1 MKTIK
6 TRFPPSP
13 TGHLHL
19 GGART
24 ALFNWLFA
32 RHHGGVF
39 LLRFED
45 TDQERSRQEYVDSI
59 REALEWLGLHW
70 DEGPYFQMKRLEIY
84 QEFAQR
90 LWEEGKAYYCE
101 CPPELL
107 DQKRQKALA
116 EGRKPKYDGTC
127 RDKGLGPGPGR
138 VLRFK
143 APLVG
148 TTVVEDLIRGA
159 IAFDH
164 QELDDF
170 VLMRP
175 DGIPTYQFAV
185 VVDDLTMGITHV
197 IRGDDHLS
205 NTPKQILLFEAL
217 GAQPPRYAHVPMIL
231 GPDGSRLSK
240 RHGALSILAYRDEG
254 FLPQALRNY
263 LVRLGWSYGD
273 QEIFSLDEMIEKFDL
288 SRVSKSPAR
297 FDPDKLL
304 AINAHYIRQEP
315 TLELAKAVLP
325 FLSQIGINISD
336 PEDQRFLKAVE
347 SVKPRARTLKEMAEM
362 MRFYFVDDEQI
373 EYDPKGA
380 KKFFKPEIIPVME
393 ELIQKLEQI
402 PQFDEKN
409 LESLFRGLAEEHGLK
424 LKQIAQPVRLALTG
438 RTVSPGLFEIMDIL
452 GKDVVLNRLKRA
464 IEFIQ
469 KGAN

>member
-1 MKTIK
+1 MSKVK

-45 TDQERSRQEYVDSI
+45 TDRERSRQEYVDSI
-59 REALEWLGLHW
+59 KEALEWLELFW
-70 DEGPYFQMKRLEIY
+70 DEGPYFQTERLEIY
-84 QEFAQR
+84 AQFAQK
-90 LWEEGKAYYCE
+90 LVEEGKAYYCE
-101 CPPELL
+101 CPPEVLE
-107 DQKRQKALA
+107 QKRKEALA

-127 RDKGLGPGPGR
+127 REKGLGPGPGR

-143 APLVG
+143 CPQIG
-148 TTVVEDLIRGA
+148 TTVVEDLIRGPV
-159 IAFDH
+159 AFDH

-175 DGIPTYQFAV
+175 DGTPTYQFAV

-217 GAQPPRYAHVPMIL
+217 GATPPKYAHVPMIL
-231 GPDGSRLSK
+231 GPDGTRLSK

-254 FLPQALRNY
+254 YLPQAMRNY

-273 QEIFSLDEMIEKFDL
+273 QEIFSLEEMIEKFDL

-304 AINAHYIRQEP
+304 ALNAHYLRQEP
-315 TLELAKAVLP
+315 TERLAELVRP
-325 FLSQIGINISD
+325 FLKNLGVEPPEPQD
-336 PEDQRFLKAVE
+336 PKFLKAVE
-347 SVKPRARTLKEMAEM
+347 TVKPRARTLKEMAQM
-362 MRFYFVDDEQI
+362 MLFYFV
-373 EYDPKGA
+373 
-380 KKFFKPEIIPVME
+380 PEITYEEKAARKFLTPKIVPILA
-393 ELIQKLEQI
+393 ELITELENL
-402 PQFDEKN
+402 PSFEEKD
-409 LESLFRGLAEEHGLK
+409 LERLFRGLAEKHQIK
-424 LKQIAQPVRLALTG
+424 LKHIAQPVRVALTG
-438 RTVSPGLFEIMDIL
+438 RTVSPGLFEIMDVL
-452 GKDVVLNRLKRA
+452 GRETVLKRLRKA
-464 IEFIQ
+464 LEYA
-469 KGAN
+469 KEAPDG

>member
-1 MKTIK
+1 MSSKVK

-32 RHHGGVF
+32 RHHGGIF

-45 TDQERSRQEYVDSI
+45 TDRERSRQEYVDSI
-59 REALEWLGLHW
+59 REALEWLGLLW
-70 DEGPYFQMKRLEIY
+70 DEGPYFQMERLEIY
-84 QEFAQR
+84 QEFARR
-90 LWEEGKAYYCE
+90 LYEEGKAYYCE

-107 DQKRQKALA
+107 EEKRKKALA

-127 RDKGLGPGPGR
+127 REKGLGPGPGR

-143 APLVG
+143 TPLVG

-159 IAFDH
+159 VAFDH

-170 VLMRP
+170 VLLRP

-185 VVDDLTMGITHV
+185 VIDDLTMEITHV

-205 NTPKQILLFEAL
+205 NTPKQILLFQAL
-217 GAQPPRYAHVPMIL
+217 GAEPPKYAHVPMIL

-273 QEIFSLDEMIEKFDL
+273 QEIFSLEEMIEKFDL
-288 SRVSKSPAR
+288 SRVSKSAAR

-304 AINAHYIRQEP
+304 ALNAHYIRQEP
-315 TLELAKAVLP
+315 TERLAREVIP
-325 FLSQIGINISD
+325 FLKSLGVEIPNPQE
-336 PEDQRFLKAVE
+336 PRFLKAVE

-362 MRFYFVDDEQI
+362 MRFYFVDEI
-373 EYDPKGA
+373 EFDPKA
-380 KKFFKPEIIPVME
+380 VDKFLKEEIAPVLERLVREIEGLPEFNE
-393 ELIQKLEQI
+393 EVLER
-402 PQFDEKN
+402 
-409 LESLFRGLAEEHGLK
+409 LFRNLAEEYQLK
-424 LKQIAQPVRLALTG
+424 LKHIAQPVRVALTG
-438 RTVSPGLFEIMDIL
+438 RTVSPGLFEVMDIL
-452 GKDVVLNRLKRA
+452 GKETVVKRLKKA
-464 IEFIQ
+464 LQ
-469 KGAN
+469 YLKGGK

>member
-1 MKTIK
+1 MKKIK

-32 RHHGGVF
+32 RHAKGIF

-45 TDQERSRQEYVDSI
+45 TDQERSRPEYVDSI

-70 DEGPYFQMKRLEIY
+70 DEGPYFQMERLEIY
-84 QEFAQR
+84 QEFAR
-90 LWEEGKAYYCE
+90 KLYEEGKAYYCE

-107 DQKRQKALA
+107 EEKRKKALK
-116 EGRKPKYDGTC
+116 EGRKPRYDGTC
-127 RDKGLGPGPGR
+127 REKGLGPGPGR

-143 APLVG
+143 TPPVG

-185 VVDDLTMGITHV
+185 VIDDLTMEITHV

-217 GAQPPRYAHVPMIL
+217 GAEPPQYAHVPMIL

-254 FLPQALRNY
+254 YLPQALRNY

-273 QEIFSLDEMIEKFDL
+273 QEIFSLEEMIEKFDL

-304 AINAHYIRQEP
+304 ALNAHYIRQEA
-315 TLELAKAVLP
+315 TENLAREVVP
-325 FLSQIGINISD
+325 FLRRFGIEIAN
-336 PEDQRFLKAVE
+336 PEETTFLKAVE
-347 SVKPRARTLKEMAEM
+347 SVKPRARTLLEMAEM
-362 MRFYFVDDEQI
+362 MRFYFVDEID
-373 EYDPKGA
+373 YDPKA
-380 KKFFKPEIIPVME
+380 AQKFLKKEILPVLKELYQELEALPEFDE
-393 ELIQKLEQI
+393 EKLEKI
-402 PQFDEKN
+402 
-409 LESLFRGLAEEHGLK
+409 FRTLAEKHQLK
-424 LKQIAQPVRLALTG
+424 LKKIAQPVRVALTG

-452 GKDVVLNRLKRA
+452 GKEKVLYRLKRA
-464 IEFIQ
+464 FQFIE
-469 KGAN
+469 KGAD

>member
-1 MKTIK
+1 MSKVK

-45 TDQERSRQEYVDSI
+45 TDRERSRQEYVDSI
-59 REALEWLGLHW
+59 KEALEWLELFW
-70 DEGPYFQMKRLEIY
+70 DEGPYFQTERLEIY
-84 QEFAQR
+84 AQFAQK
-90 LWEEGKAYYCE
+90 LVEEGKAYYCE
-101 CPPELL
+101 CPPEVLE
-107 DQKRQKALA
+107 QKRKKALA

-127 RDKGLGPGPGR
+127 REKGLGPGPGR

-143 APLVG
+143 CPQIG
-148 TTVVEDLIRGA
+148 TTVVEDLIRGPV
-159 IAFDH
+159 AFDH

-175 DGIPTYQFAV
+175 DGTPTYQFAV

-217 GAQPPRYAHVPMIL
+217 GATPPKYAHVPMIL
-231 GPDGSRLSK
+231 GPDGTRLSK

-254 FLPQALRNY
+254 YLPQAMRNY

-273 QEIFSLDEMIEKFDL
+273 QEIFSLEEMIEKFDL

-304 AINAHYIRQEP
+304 ALNAHYLRQEP
-315 TLELAKAVLP
+315 TERLAQLVRP
-325 FLSQIGINISD
+325 FLKNLGVEPPAPQD
-336 PEDQRFLKAVE
+336 PKFLKAVE
-347 SVKPRARTLKEMAEM
+347 TVKPRARTLKEMAQM
-362 MRFYFVDDEQI
+362 MLFYFV
-373 EYDPKGA
+373 
-380 KKFFKPEIIPVME
+380 PEIAYEEKAARKFLTRKIVPILA
-393 ELIQKLEQI
+393 ELIKELE
-402 PQFDEKN
+402 N
-409 LESLFRGLAEEHGLK
+409 LPSFEEGDLERLFRGLAEKHQLK
-424 LKQIAQPVRLALTG
+424 LKHIAQPVRVALTG
-438 RTVSPGLFEIMDIL
+438 RTVSPGLFEIMDVL
-452 GKDVVLNRLKRA
+452 GRETVLKRLRKA
-464 IEFIQ
+464 LEYA
-469 KGAN
+469 KEAPDG

>member
-1 MKTIK
+1 MSKVK

-45 TDQERSRQEYVDSI
+45 TDRERSRQEYVDSI
-59 REALEWLGLHW
+59 REALEWLGLEW
-70 DEGPYFQMKRLEIY
+70 DEGPYFQMERLDVY
-84 QEFAQR
+84 REFADKLYR
-90 LWEEGKAYYCE
+90 EGKAYYCE

-107 DQKRQKALA
+107 EEKRKRALA

-127 RDKGLGPGPGR
+127 RDKDLGPGPGR

-143 APLVG
+143 TPPVG
-148 TTVVEDLIRGA
+148 TTVVEDLIRGPV
-159 IAFDH
+159 AFDH

-170 VLMRP
+170 VIMRP

-205 NTPKQILLFEAL
+205 NTPKQILLFKAL
-217 GAQPPRYAHVPMIL
+217 GAEPPKYAHVPMIL

-273 QEIFSLDEMIEKFDL
+273 QEIFSLEEMIEKFDL

-304 AINAHYIRQEP
+304 ALNAHYIRQEP
-315 TLELAKAVLP
+315 TEKLALEVLP
-325 FLSQIGINISD
+325 FLKALGIEIREPQD
-336 PEDQRFLKAVE
+336 PRFLKAVE

-362 MRFYFVDDEQI
+362 MRFYFVDEI
-373 EYDPKGA
+373 EFDPKA
-380 KKFFKPEIIPVME
+380 ADKFLKEDIAPVLERLIRELEALPEFKE
-393 ELIQKLEQI
+393 ETLET
-402 PQFDEKN
+402 
-409 LESLFRGLAEEHGLK
+409 LFRSLAEEYQLK
-424 LKQIAQPVRLALTG
+424 LKHIAQPVRVALTG
-438 RTVSPGLFEIMDIL
+438 RTVSPGLFEVMDIL
-452 GKDVVLNRLKRA
+452 GKETVIKRLKRA
-464 IEFIQ
+464 LDHIR
-469 KGAN
+469 GG

>member
-1 MKTIK
+1 MSKVK

-32 RHHGGVF
+32 RHHGGIF

-45 TDQERSRQEYVDSI
+45 TDRERSRPEYVDSI

-70 DEGPYFQMKRLEIY
+70 DEGPYFQMERLEIY
-84 QEFAQR
+84 REFAER
-90 LWEEGKAYYCE
+90 LYREGKAYYCE

-107 DQKRQKALA
+107 EEKRKKALA
-116 EGRKPKYDGTC
+116 EGRKPKYDATC
-127 RDKGLGPGPGR
+127 REKDLGPGPGR

-143 APLVG
+143 TPPVG
-148 TTVVEDLIRGA
+148 TTVVEDLIRGPV
-159 IAFDH
+159 AFDH

-205 NTPKQILLFEAL
+205 NTPKQILLFQAL
-217 GAQPPRYAHVPMIL
+217 GANPPKYAHVPMIL

-273 QEIFSLDEMIEKFDL
+273 QEIFSLEEMIEKFDL

-304 AINAHYIRQEP
+304 ALNAHYIRQEP
-315 TLELAKAVLP
+315 TEKLAQEVLP
-325 FLSQIGINISD
+325 FLKSLGIEIPD
-336 PEDQRFLKAVE
+336 PKDPRFLKAVE

-362 MRFYFVDDEQI
+362 MRFYFVDEI
-373 EYDPKGA
+373 EFDPKA
-380 KKFFKPEIIPVME
+380 ADKFLKEEIAPVLERLVQELEALPEFRE
-393 ELIQKLEQI
+393 E
-402 PQFDEKN
+402 N
-409 LESLFRGLAEEHGLK
+409 LERLFRSLAEEYQLK
-424 LKQIAQPVRLALTG
+424 LKHIAQPVRVALTG

-452 GKDVVLNRLKRA
+452 GKETVLKRLKRA
-464 IEFIQ
+464 LEYLRGGR
-469 KGAN
+469 K

>member
-1 MKTIK
+1 MSKVK

-32 RHHGGVF
+32 RHHGGIF

-45 TDQERSRQEYVDSI
+45 TDRERSRPEYVDSI

-70 DEGPYFQMKRLEIY
+70 DEGPYFQMERLEIY
-84 QEFAQR
+84 REFAER
-90 LWEEGKAYYCE
+90 LYREGKAYYCE

-107 DQKRQKALA
+107 EEKRKKALA
-116 EGRKPKYDGTC
+116 EGRKPKYDATC
-127 RDKGLGPGPGR
+127 REKDLGPGPGR

-143 APLVG
+143 TPPVG
-148 TTVVEDLIRGA
+148 TTVVEDLIRGPV
-159 IAFDH
+159 AFDH

-205 NTPKQILLFEAL
+205 NTPKQILLFQAL
-217 GAQPPRYAHVPMIL
+217 GANPPKYAHVPMIL

-273 QEIFSLDEMIEKFDL
+273 QEIFSLEEMIEKFDL

-304 AINAHYIRQEP
+304 ALNAHYIRQEP
-315 TLELAKAVLP
+315 TEKLAQEVLP
-325 FLSQIGINISD
+325 FLKSLGIEIPD
-336 PEDQRFLKAVE
+336 PQDPRFLKAVE

-362 MRFYFVDDEQI
+362 MRFYFVDEI
-373 EYDPKGA
+373 EFDPKA
-380 KKFFKPEIIPVME
+380 ADKFLKEEIAPVLERLVQELEALPEFRE
-393 ELIQKLEQI
+393 E
-402 PQFDEKN
+402 N
-409 LESLFRGLAEEHGLK
+409 LERLFRSLAEEYQLK
-424 LKQIAQPVRLALTG
+424 LKHIAQPVRVALTG

-452 GKDVVLNRLKRA
+452 GKETVLKRLKRA
-464 IEFIQ
+464 LEYLRGGR
-469 KGAN
+469 K

>member
-1 MKTIK
+1 MSKVK

-45 TDQERSRQEYVDSI
+45 TDRERSRQEYVDSI
-59 REALEWLGLHW
+59 KEALEWLELFW
-70 DEGPYFQMKRLEIY
+70 DEGPYFQTERLEIY
-84 QEFAQR
+84 AQFAQK
-90 LWEEGKAYYCE
+90 LVEEGKAYYCE
-101 CPPELL
+101 CPPEVLE
-107 DQKRQKALA
+107 QKRKEALA

-127 RDKGLGPGPGR
+127 REKGLGPGPGR

-143 APLVG
+143 CPQIG
-148 TTVVEDLIRGA
+148 TTVVEDLIRGPV
-159 IAFDH
+159 AFDH

-175 DGIPTYQFAV
+175 DGTPTYQFAV

-217 GAQPPRYAHVPMIL
+217 GATPPKYAHVPMIL
-231 GPDGSRLSK
+231 GPDGTRLSK

-254 FLPQALRNY
+254 YLPQAMRNY

-273 QEIFSLDEMIEKFDL
+273 QEIFSLEEMIEKFDL

-304 AINAHYIRQEP
+304 ALNAHYLRQEP
-315 TLELAKAVLP
+315 TERLAELVRP
-325 FLSQIGINISD
+325 FLKDLGVEPPEPQD
-336 PEDQRFLKAVE
+336 PKFLKAVE
-347 SVKPRARTLKEMAEM
+347 TVKPRARTLKEMAQM
-362 MRFYFVDDEQI
+362 MLFYFV
-373 EYDPKGA
+373 
-380 KKFFKPEIIPVME
+380 PEITYEKKAARKFLTPKIVPILA
-393 ELIQKLEQI
+393 ELIKELENL
-402 PQFDEKN
+402 PSFEEKD
-409 LESLFRGLAEEHGLK
+409 LERLFRGLAEKHQIK
-424 LKQIAQPVRLALTG
+424 LKHIAQPVRVALTG
-438 RTVSPGLFEIMDIL
+438 RTVSPGLFEIMDVL
-452 GKDVVLNRLKRA
+452 GRETVLKRLRKA
-464 IEFIQ
+464 LEYA
-469 KGAN
+469 KEAPDG

>member
-1 MKTIK
+1 MSKVK

-32 RHHGGVF
+32 KHHGGVF

-45 TDQERSRQEYVDSI
+45 TDRERSKQEYVDSI
-59 REALEWLGLHW
+59 KEALEWLELFW
-70 DEGPYFQMKRLEIY
+70 DEGPYFQTQRLEVY
-84 QEFAQR
+84 ASYARKLF
-90 LWEEGKAYYCE
+90 EEGKAYYCE

-107 DQKRQKALA
+107 DKKRKQALA

-127 RDKGLGPGPGR
+127 REKGLGPGPGR

-143 APLVG
+143 CPQVG
-148 TTVVEDLIRGA
+148 TTVVEDLIRGPVV
-159 IAFDH
+159 FDH

-175 DGIPTYQFAV
+175 DGVPTYQFAV
-185 VVDDLTMGITHV
+185 VIDDLTMGITHV

-217 GAQPPRYAHVPMIL
+217 GATPPKYAHVPMIL
-231 GPDGSRLSK
+231 GPDGTRLSK

-254 FLPQALRNY
+254 YLPQAMRNY

-273 QEIFSLDEMIEKFDL
+273 QEIFTLDEMIEKFDL

-304 AINAHYIRQEP
+304 ALNAHYIRQED
-315 TLELAKAVLP
+315 TTRLAEMVRP
-325 FLSQIGINISD
+325 FLEKLGVTPPPTED
-336 PEDQRFLKAVE
+336 PKFLKAVE

-362 MRFYFVDDEQI
+362 MRFYFVPEV
-373 EYDPKGA
+373 EYEEKA
-380 KKFFKPEIIPVME
+380 ARKFLTPEIAPALKELTKRLEALPSFE
-393 ELIQKLEQI
+393 EDSLE
-402 PQFDEKN
+402 K
-409 LESLFRGLAEEHGLK
+409 LFRDLAAEFQLK
-424 LKQIAQPVRLALTG
+424 LKHIAQPVRVALTG

-452 GKDVVLNRLKRA
+452 GKETVLKRLRKA
-464 IEFIQ
+464 LEYIEEAQ
-469 KGAN
+469 NG

>member
-1 MKTIK
+1 MKKIK

-32 RHHGGVF
+32 KHHGGVF

-45 TDQERSRQEYVDSI
+45 TDQERSRPEYVDSI
-59 REALEWLGLHW
+59 RKALEWLELHW
-70 DEGPYFQMKRLEIY
+70 DEGPYFQMERLNLY
-84 QEFAQR
+84 QEYARR

-107 DQKRQKALA
+107 EEKRKRALA
-116 EGRKPKYDGTC
+116 EGRKPKYDGSC
-127 RDKGLGPGPGR
+127 RKKDLGPGPGR

-143 APLVG
+143 APQIG
-148 TTVVEDLIRGA
+148 STVVDDLIRGP

-170 VLMRP
+170 VLLRP

-185 VVDDLTMGITHV
+185 VIDDLTMEITHV

-217 GAQPPRYAHVPMIL
+217 GAKPPRYAHVPMIL

-240 RHGALSILAYRDEG
+240 RHGALSILTYRDEG
-254 FLPQALRNY
+254 FLSQALRNY

-273 QEIFSLDEMIEKFDL
+273 QEIFSLEEMIEKFDL

-304 AINAHYIRQEP
+304 ALNAHYIRHES
-315 TLELAKAVLP
+315 TTKLAEAVVP
-325 FLSQIGINISD
+325 FLASLGISVSD
-336 PEDQRFLKAVE
+336 PHDPRFLKAVE

-362 MRFYFVDDEQI
+362 MRFYFTEDFTYDE
-373 EYDPKGA
+373 KGS
-380 KKFFKPEIIPVME
+380 KKFLKPEIIPVLE
-393 ELIQKLEQI
+393 ELINKLELL

-409 LESLFRGLAEEHGLK
+409 LETLFRNLAEEHGLK

-452 GKDVVLNRLKRA
+452 GKETVLKRLKRVV
-464 IEFIQ
+464 EFIY

>member
-1 MKTIK
+1 MSAVK

-32 RHHGGVF
+32 RHHGGSF

-45 TDQERSRQEYVDSI
+45 TDRERSKQEYVDSI
-59 REALEWLGLHW
+59 KEALEWLELYW
-70 DEGPYFQMKRLEIY
+70 DEGPYFQT
-84 QEFAQR
+84 QR
-90 LWEEGKAYYCE
+90 LDIYAEYARKLFEEGKAYYCE
-101 CPPELL
+101 CSPEVLE
-107 DQKRQKALA
+107 QKRKKAIA

-127 RDKGLGPGPGR
+127 REKGLGPGPGR

-143 APLVG
+143 CPQVG
-148 TTVVEDLIRGA
+148 TTVVEDLIRGPV
-159 IAFDH
+159 AFDN

-170 VLMRP
+170 VLVRP

-185 VVDDLTMGITHV
+185 VIDDLTMGITHV

-217 GAQPPRYAHVPMIL
+217 GATPPEYAHVPMIL

-254 FLPQALRNY
+254 YLPQAMRNY

-273 QEIFSLDEMIEKFDL
+273 QEIFTLEEMIEKFDL

-304 AINAHYIRQEP
+304 ALNAHYIRQED
-315 TLELAKAVLP
+315 TERLAEMVLP
-325 FLSQIGINISD
+325 FLAELGVKIEN
-336 PEDQRFLKAVE
+336 PHEEKFLKAVE

-362 MRFYFVDDEQI
+362 MKFYFVPEV
-373 EYDPKGA
+373 EYEEKAA
-380 KKFFKPEIIPVME
+380 KKFLKAEILPVME
-393 ELIQKLEQI
+393 EILVALENM
-402 PQFDEKN
+402 PTFEEKA
-409 LESLFRGLAEEHGLK
+409 LEELFRGLAEKHQLK
-424 LKQIAQPVRLALTG
+424 LKHVAQPVRVALTG

-452 GKDVVLNRLKRA
+452 GKETVIKRLKKA
-464 IEFIQ
+464 IQYIKEQ
-469 KGAN
+469 G

>member
-1 MKTIK
+1 MSKVK

-32 RHHGGVF
+32 KHHGGVF

-45 TDQERSRQEYVDSI
+45 TDRERSKQEYVDSI
-59 REALEWLGLHW
+59 KEALEWLELFW
-70 DEGPYFQMKRLEIY
+70 DEGPYFQTQRLEVY
-84 QEFAQR
+84 ASYARKLF
-90 LWEEGKAYYCE
+90 EEGKAYYCE

-107 DQKRQKALA
+107 DKKRKQALA

-127 RDKGLGPGPGR
+127 REKGLGPGPGR

-143 APLVG
+143 CPQVG
-148 TTVVEDLIRGA
+148 TTVVEDLIRGPVV
-159 IAFDH
+159 FDH

-175 DGIPTYQFAV
+175 DGVPTYQFAV
-185 VVDDLTMGITHV
+185 VIDDLTMGITHV

-217 GAQPPRYAHVPMIL
+217 VATPPKYAHVPMIL
-231 GPDGSRLSK
+231 GPDGTRLSK

-254 FLPQALRNY
+254 YLPQAMRNY

-273 QEIFSLDEMIEKFDL
+273 QEIFTLDEMIEKFDL

-304 AINAHYIRQEP
+304 ALNAHYIRQED
-315 TLELAKAVLP
+315 TTRLAEMVRP
-325 FLSQIGINISD
+325 FLEKLGVTPPPTED
-336 PEDQRFLKAVE
+336 PKFLKAVE

-362 MRFYFVDDEQI
+362 MRFYFVPEV
-373 EYDPKGA
+373 EYEEKA
-380 KKFFKPEIIPVME
+380 ARKFLTPEIAPALKELTKRLEALPSFE
-393 ELIQKLEQI
+393 EDSLE
-402 PQFDEKN
+402 K
-409 LESLFRGLAEEHGLK
+409 LFRDLAAEFQLK
-424 LKQIAQPVRLALTG
+424 LKHIAQPVRVALTG

-452 GKDVVLNRLKRA
+452 GKETVLKRLRKA
-464 IEFIQ
+464 LEYIEEAQ
-469 KGAN
+469 NG

>member
-1 MKTIK
+1 MSAVK

-32 RHHGGVF
+32 KHHGGAF

-45 TDQERSRQEYVDSI
+45 TDRERSKQEYVDSI
-59 REALEWLGLHW
+59 KEALEWLELFW
-70 DEGPYFQMKRLEIY
+70 DEGPYFQTQRLEIY
-84 QEFAQR
+84 ADYAQK
-90 LWEEGKAYYCE
+90 LFKEGKAYYCE
-101 CPPELL
+101 CSPEVLEE
-107 DQKRQKALA
+107 KRKKALA

-127 RDKGLGPGPGR
+127 REKGLGPGPGR

-143 APLVG
+143 CPQTG

-159 IAFDH
+159 VAFEN

-170 VLMRP
+170 VLVRP

-185 VVDDLTMGITHV
+185 VIDDLTMGITHV

-217 GAQPPRYAHVPMIL
+217 GATPPKYAHVPMIL

-254 FLPQALRNY
+254 YLAQAMRNY

-273 QEIFSLDEMIEKFDL
+273 QEIFTLEEMIEKFDL

-304 AINAHYIRQEP
+304 ALNAHYIRQED
-315 TLELAKAVLP
+315 TERLAEMVLP
-325 FLSQIGINISD
+325 FLLRLGIKIDNPKD
-336 PEDQRFLKAVE
+336 EKFLKAVE

-362 MRFYFVDDEQI
+362 MAFYFVPEV
-373 EYDPKGA
+373 EYEEKA
-380 KKFFKPEIIPVME
+380 ARKFLKPDILPVLE
-393 ELIQKLEQI
+393 ELLDALKNMPAFEEKALE
-402 PQFDEKN
+402 D
-409 LESLFRGLAEEHGLK
+409 LFRGLAEKHQLK
-424 LKQIAQPVRLALTG
+424 LKHVAQPVRVALTG

-452 GKDVVLNRLKRA
+452 GKETVIKRLEKALQHIREA
-464 IEFIQ
+464 S
-469 KGAN
+469 

>member
-1 MKTIK
+1 MEKVK

-45 TDQERSRQEYVDSI
+45 TDRERSKQEYVDSI
-59 REALEWLGLHW
+59 KEALEWLELFW
-70 DEGPYFQMKRLEIY
+70 DEGPYFQTKRLDLY
-84 QEFAQR
+84 AQYAEK
-90 LWEEGKAYYCE
+90 LLAEGKAYYCE

-107 DQKRQKALA
+107 ERKRKEALA
-116 EGRKPKYDGTC
+116 QGRKPKYDGTC
-127 RDKGLGPGPGR
+127 REKGLGPGPGR
-138 VLRFK
+138 VLRFRC
-143 APLVG
+143 PEVG
-148 TTVVEDLIRGA
+148 TTVVEDLIRGPV
-159 IAFDH
+159 AFDH

-175 DGIPTYQFAV
+175 DGTPTYQFAV
-185 VVDDLTMGITHV
+185 VIDDLTMGITHV

-217 GAQPPRYAHVPMIL
+217 GEKPPKYAHVPMIL
-231 GPDGSRLSK
+231 GPDGARLSK

-254 FLPQALRNY
+254 YLPQAMRNY

-273 QEIFSLDEMIEKFDL
+273 QEIFSLEEMIEKFDL

-304 AINAHYIRQEP
+304 ALNAHYIRQEE
-315 TLELAKAVLP
+315 TARLAEMVRP
-325 FLSQIGINISD
+325 FLERLGVTPPAPDD
-336 PEDQRFLKAVE
+336 PRFLKAVE

-362 MRFYFVDDEQI
+362 MLFYFVE
-373 EYDPKGA
+373 EVTYEEKA
-380 KKFFKPEIIPVME
+380 ARKFLTREIVPVLE
-393 ELIQKLEQI
+393 ELKRRLEAL
-402 PQFDEKN
+402 PAFEEKA
-409 LESLFRGLAEEHGLK
+409 LEDLFRGLAEEYQLK
-424 LKQIAQPVRLALTG
+424 LKHVAQPVRVALTG

-452 GKDVVLNRLKRA
+452 GRETVLKRLEKA
-464 IEFIQ
+464 LSYAKEAQ
-469 KGAN
+469 NG